1 VHSIVVDDGLSG
13 CASCCFRLYRSP
25 KYIRLRVSTSAV
37 YSRDLHN
44 MTRIYANHIGH
55 GSSLVYDSYA
65 LVDERIMF
73 YFSKY
78 KTKPHFFVKNDV
90 IDLALNDVIDLALN
104 DPDPDPC
111 RFLFPDPPF
120 TITGRSF
127 VRWI

>member
-1 VHSIVVDDGLSG
+1 MWRYTRPSALRVMFGSSMSIVRS
-13 CASCCFRLYRSP
+13 RSP
-25 KYIRLRVSTSAV
+25 KYSLLHIYVVLGRSTQHDAH
-37 YSRDLHN
+37 R
-44 MTRIYANHIGH
+44 YASHRTWLFI
-55 GSSLVYDSYA
+55 SYDSYA

-90 IDLALNDVIDLALN
+90 IDLALND
-104 DPDPDPC
+104 PDPDPC

-120 TITGRSF
+120 TITGRSL